1 MKHTRLLFTALLALP
16 LLAFGAATSSA
27 EMLSWIRL
35 DGVCYGYHPRDPR
48 HCLGKYYPYSGE
60 YCRRARAKRHVAK
73 VALRPA
79 KASYCSKTAS
89 RKHKS
94 RCPVFKF

>member
-1 MKHTRLLFTALLALP
+1 
-16 LLAFGAATSSA
+16 
-27 EMLSWIRL
+27 
-35 DGVCYGYHPRDPR
+35 
-48 HCLGKYYPYSGE
+48 LGKYYPYSGE

-79 KASYCSKTAS
+79 KASYCSKTGS